1 VDGPYGAFIVEDPP
15 LPEGA
20 TERCFPPDSD
30 SSSPRKCVPADS
42 PELNVVLSDWWIKD
56 SRTQQAGLA
65 RVKFQWIGDPQ
76 VSSKECSYRK
86 HAFAPRSDVHVIH

>member
-15 LPEGA
+15 LPEGS

-56 SRTQQAGLA
+56 SRTQEAGLA

-76 VSSKECSYRK
+76 VSS
-86 HAFAPRSDVHVIH
+86 